1 MPFIETA
8 PTILIVTDLQM
19 FRNCQVPGS
28 YLANR
33 YGGKAILALSYL
45 LWAPVSALTAI
56 PSESAEYVVPGVI
69 ACRMVI
75 GMAQGVMLPAANL
88 VLTHW
93 VPSALR
99 GRDFAFA
106 AAGRFLGAAVAM
118 VAVPIIGM
126 RQRLRDWMEYSVAGY
141 LCCLDRQSDMPFE
154 QEPTG
159 GSKL

>member
-1 MPFIETA
+1 MSFIETA
-8 PTILIVTDLQM
+8 PIVFIVTDLQI
-19 FRNCQVPGS
+19 FRNGQVPGS

-33 YGGKAILALSYL
+33 YGGNAILALSYL
-45 LWAPVSALTAI
+45 LWAPLSALTAI
-56 PSESAEYVVPGVI
+56 PLESADYVVPGAI

-75 GMAQGVMLPAANL
+75 GMAQGIMLPAGNL

-118 VAVPIIGM
+118 AAVPIIGR
-126 RQRLRDWMEYSVAGY
+126 RQRGRNWREYSVAVF
-141 LCCLDRQSDMPFE
+141 LS
-154 QEPTG
+154 
-159 GSKL
+159 